1 MSYHREAQYMAN
13 MIEIVKADPAKKED
27 YKRIFENSPLYNHYF
42 KNTDLLDKVLSEAL
56 KAGQAYVAVNRSGEA
71 VGYMSMKA
79 SDPTVDGLPCMTL
92 LGVKDT
98 KRGRGIGQMLIAF
111 YVGVMS
117 GLGFGECALVVNDWN
132 PRARKLYDSL
142 GFKLRR
148 SYEDQIIGGWMNHIL
163 VKKL

>member
-27 YKRIFENSPLYNHYF
+27 YKRIFENSQLYNHYF
-42 KNTDLLDKVLSEAL
+42 KKGDLLDRVLSDSL
-56 KAGQAYVAVNRSGEA
+56 KAGQAYVVVNRNGEA

-79 SDPTVDGLPCMTL
+79 SDSSVDGLPCLTL

-98 KRGRGIGQMLIAF
+98 QRGKGIGQMLIAF

-117 GLGFGECALVVNDWN
+117 GLGFKECALVVNDWN
-132 PRARKLYDSL
+132 PRARKL
-142 GFKLRR
+142 
-148 SYEDQIIGGWMNHIL
+148 
-163 VKKL
+163 

>member
-1 MSYHREAQYMAN
+1 
-13 MIEIVKADPAKKED
+13 
-27 YKRIFENSPLYNHYF
+27 
-42 KNTDLLDKVLSEAL
+42 
-56 KAGQAYVAVNRSGEA
+56 
-71 VGYMSMKA
+71 MSMKA
-79 SDPTVDGLPCMTL
+79 SDGMVDGLPCLTL

-98 KRGRGIGQMLIAF
+98 QRGRGIGQMLIAF

-117 GLGFGECALVVNDWN
+117 GLGFKECALVVNDWN